1 MKTILIPLDLGAD
14 TLALVNYAVPI
25 AAQANATLL
34 LLHVI
39 RKQPYDNGTFSPETA
54 VHQRMKQEAEINHE
68 TIARETLRHE
78 ILTKF
83 LTYDGNPAD
92 AIIQCAKNRQADLI
106 VMQRAC
112 GHETCTSEEVLR
124 TAPCPVL
131 TWMDTSQKSSGL
143 RGKLSDSPVA
153 QPA

>member
-1 MKTILIPLDLGAD
+1 VKTILIPLDLGAD

-54 VHQRMKQEAEINHE
+54 VHQRMKQEAEI
-68 TIARETLRHE
+68 
-78 ILTKF
+78 ILEQFSRQTFSKGVRSKV
-83 LTYDGNPAD
+83 LVQDGNPAD
-92 AIIQCAKNRQADLI
+92 TIVQCAKNRQADLI

-112 GHETCTSEEVLR
+112 GHETCTSEKVLQ

-131 TWMDTSQKSSGL
+131 TWMDAFPKG
-143 RGKLSDSPVA
+143 
-153 QPA
+153 